1 MGEPLISYLQKFT
14 DNAHVGK
21 IVTDIGSGFI
31 LGLGFAFW
39 LGITFDV
46 TVLPYHQRYQ
56 LEVEKGVLDAKV
68 HFQSQA
74 VAQLVVSGPAILREE
89 SGVQLDDFGLPIP
102 EISAFIKSQFDL
114 VHPRVLGAME
124 AERLRDFPNAC
135 ATLEPDI
142 KKTCEEREATII
154 QVKLF
159 QPRLNA
165 RVALLHDY
173 KTRRDAV
180 AAELERS
187 TDIWKNIE
195 HLFNQLE
202 ILVFIGGLIGVL
214 VSQVSRQI
222 VLRWAYNWQ
231 LRKRGLRMDAT
242 DRVIE
247 AIAKGDIK
255 REQHDLLVSD
265 YFRYAEASA
274 NMVIPTLVF
283 GTGFAIYLHK
293 IAPPSSAI
301 FLASVIVITFLSA
314 VVLGVSGLKS
324 NESYLRKVERLLE
337 GAKQSPTPKEIPP
350 APPPQ

>member
-39 LGITFDV
+39 LGIAFDV
-46 TVLPYHQRYQ
+46 TVLPYHRRFELQ
-56 LEVEKGVLDAKV
+56 VEKGMLEAKV
-68 HFQSQA
+68 DIQSQS
-74 VAQLVVSGPAILREE
+74 VAQLIAGCPPNLREE
-89 SGVQLDDFGLPIP
+89 SGIQLDEFGLPIP
-102 EISAFIKSQFDL
+102 EISGFIKSQFDL
-114 VHPRVLGAME
+114 AHPRVLGAME

-135 ATLEPDI
+135 TTLEPEI
-142 KKTCEEREATII
+142 KKICEEREAAITQI
-154 QVKLF
+154 KLF

-165 RVALLHDY
+165 RIALLHDY

-180 AAELERS
+180 AAELENS

-195 HLFNQLE
+195 HLFSRLE
-202 ILVFIGGLIGVL
+202 TLVFIGGLIGVV

-222 VLRWAYNWQ
+222 ILRWAYHWQ
-231 LRKRGLRMDAT
+231 LRKRGLKMDAT
-242 DRVIE
+242 DKVIE
-247 AIAKGDIK
+247 AVAKGDIK

-274 NMVIPTLVF
+274 NMVIPTVVF
-283 GTGFAIYLHK
+283 GCGFAIYLHK
-293 IAPPSSAI
+293 IAPPSSAL
-301 FLASVIVITFLSA
+301 FLGLVIVITFLSA
-314 VVLGVSGLKS
+314 VVLGVSGLRS

-337 GAKQSPTPKEIPP
+337 GAKQSPTPKDPP
-350 APPPQ
+350 TPQ

>member
-39 LGITFDV
+39 LGIAFDV
-46 TVLPYHQRYQ
+46 TILPYHRRYELQ
-56 LEVEKGVLDAKV
+56 VEKGVLQAKV
-68 HFQSQA
+68 EIQSRSLA
-74 VAQLVVSGPAILREE
+74 EMVGVGCPASLKEASGI
-89 SGVQLDDFGLPIP
+89 QIDDLGLPIP
-102 EISAFIKSQFDL
+102 EISTFIKSQFD
-114 VHPRVLGAME
+114 VVQPKVLGAME

-135 ATLEPDI
+135 TTLEPDQ
-142 KKTCEEREATII
+142 KKTCEERDAAIT
-154 QVKLF
+154 QVRLF

-165 RVALLHDY
+165 RVALVQDY
-173 KTRRDAV
+173 KTRLDAV
-180 AAELERS
+180 SAELERS

-202 ILVFIGGLIGVL
+202 TLVFIGGLIGVV
-214 VSQVSRQI
+214 VSQVSRQLL
-222 VLRWAYNWQ
+222 LRWVYNWQ
-231 LRKRGLRMDAT
+231 MRKHDIEIDAT

-247 AIAKGDIK
+247 SIARGDIK

-283 GTGFAIYLHK
+283 GCGFAIYIHK
-293 IAPPSSAI
+293 IAPPSSPI

-324 NESYLRKVERLLE
+324 NESYLRKVQKLLE
-337 GAKQSPTPKEIPP
+337 GAKQSPTPKATPP
-350 APPPQ
+350 AQ